1 MILSPPPSI
10 GHGMAAIGQCVVRL
24 AGRSC
29 NSSGRITLTFMRP
42 GCPATDFSNRGKIE
56 RKWTRNHHYRLS
68 IIRKY
73 RQFLENTN
81 SYVRV
86 FIVRSFNFKCT
97 WNNYLS
103 EQVITV
109 STYRI
114 LYYTSFG
121 KERKGGSL
129 KKKKKRKSASEW
141 RNTRED

>member
-81 SYVRV
+81 CV

-97 WNNYLS
+97 WNNYRAS
-103 EQVITV
+103 NNGFYIQDI
-109 STYRI
+109 I
-114 LYYTSFG
+114 LYEFWKG
-121 KERKGGSL
+121 KERRVSEEKR
-129 KKKKKRKSASEW
+129 KRKSASEW